1 MKIGKYDISKKN
13 MIIIGGI
20 ILAFVIGIILL
31 TKNDGKIFY
40 NPDANIKIVKSE
52 ASQIEFEDYKTNE
65 FSIKKPKGW
74 KVDTLGDYIHYTI
87 KVYDPNNPTYQFFL
101 NMKTEGYNKSEDA
114 KRWQQKY
121 YPNDMFAKTSVIA
134 SKDTEG
140 FYKIFND
147 LGTLN
152 NSASFTFP
160 TLTDFTVI
168 ENLGKGPLGGDM
180 LRATFKDANGK
191 DGEGIFTA
199 YVYDVGPYYV
209 SENIISGKQIDIQY
223 LNVYDTIFITTP
235 KDKFIDW
242 EDTLNTICS
251 SLEFTDTFING
262 FNKEQDAVMNNFQK
276 IRAIGNEISDGIMDS
291 WNKRSTSFDIM
302 SQKQSDATLGYE
314 RVYDTIFITTPKDEF
329 IDWEDTLNTICSSLS
344 FTDTFINGF
353 NNEQDAV
360 MKNFQ
365 QIRAIGNEISDGI
378 MDSWNKRNTSFDIMS
393 QKQSDATLGYERVYD
408 TKTNEIYKAYNGF
421 NDEYDGERYKPVT
434 DDMYLQKTS
443 GYIEK

>member
-13 MIIIGGI
+13 MIIIGVI

-31 TKNDGKIFY
+31 TKKDGKIFY

-52 ASQIEFEDYKTNE
+52 TSKIEFEDCKTNE
-65 FSIKKPKGW
+65 FSIKKSKGW

-121 YPNDMFAKTSVIA
+121 YPNNIFAKTSVIA

-168 ENLGKGPLGGDM
+168 EKLGKGPLGGDM
-180 LRATFKDANGK
+180 LRASFKDANGK
-191 DGEGIFTA
+191 DGEVIFTA

-235 KDKFIDW
+235 KDELIDW
-242 EDTLNTICS
+242 QDTLNTICS
-251 SLEFTDTFING
+251 SLEFTDSFING

-276 IRAIGNEISDGIMDS
+276 
-291 WNKRSTSFDIM
+291 
-302 SQKQSDATLGYE
+302 
-314 RVYDTIFITTPKDEF
+314 
-329 IDWEDTLNTICSSLS
+329 
-344 FTDTFINGF
+344 
-353 NNEQDAV
+353 
-360 MKNFQ
+360 
-365 QIRAIGNEISDGI
+365 IRAIGNEISDGI

-408 TKTNEIYKAYNGF
+408 TETNEVYKAYNGF
-421 NDEYDGERYKPVT
+421 TDNYDGERYKPIT
-434 DDMYLQKTS
+434 DDMYLKKTS
-443 GYIEK
+443 GTIEK

>member
-1 MKIGKYDISKKN
+1 MKIGKFNISKKN
-13 MIIIGGI
+13 LI
-20 ILAFVIGIILL
+20 VIGIVVVL
-31 TKNDGKIFY
+31 TIGCIFIVNKGDNKGLFY
-40 NPDANIKIVKSE
+40 NPDKNIKIVKSE
-52 ASQIEFEDYKTNE
+52 ASKIELEDYTTNE

-74 KVDTLGDYIHYTI
+74 KVDTIGDYIHYTI
-87 KVYDPNNPTYQFFL
+87 KVYNPDNPLYQFFL

-121 YPNDMFAKTSVIA
+121 YANDMFAKTSVIA
-134 SKDTEG
+134 TKDTLG

-152 NSASFTFP
+152 NTAAFTFP
-160 TLTDFTVI
+160 TLTDFTVS
-168 ENLGKGPLGGDM
+168 ENLGKGSLGGDM

-191 DGEGIFTA
+191 EGEGIFTA
-199 YVYDVGPYYV
+199 YVYDVGTYYV

-235 KDKFIDW
+235 KDEFIDW
-242 EDTLNTICS
+242 EDILNTICS
-251 SLEFTDTFING
+251 SLDFTDTFING
-262 FNKEQDAVMNNFQK
+262 FNQQ
-276 IRAIGNEISDGIMDS
+276 
-291 WNKRSTSFDIM
+291 
-302 SQKQSDATLGYE
+302 
-314 RVYDTIFITTPKDEF
+314 
-329 IDWEDTLNTICSSLS
+329 
-344 FTDTFINGF
+344 
-353 NNEQDAV
+353 QDAV

-408 TKTNEIYKAYNGF
+408 TETNEIYKAYNGF
-421 NDEYDGERYKPVT
+421 NDEYDGERYKAVT
-434 DDMYLQKTS
+434 DDMYLKKTS

>member
-20 ILAFVIGIILL
+20 ILAFIIGIILL
-31 TKNDGKIFY
+31 TKKDGKIFY

-87 KVYDPNNPTYQFFL
+87 KVYDPNNHTYQFFL

-121 YPNDMFAKTSVIA
+121 YPNNIFAKTSVIA

-147 LGTLN
+147 LGALN

-180 LRATFKDANGK
+180 LRAAFKDANGK

-314 RVYDTIFITTPKDEF
+314 RVYDTE
-329 IDWEDTLNTICSSLS
+329 
-344 FTDTFINGF
+344 
-353 NNEQDAV
+353 
-360 MKNFQ
+360 
-365 QIRAIGNEISDGI
+365 
-378 MDSWNKRNTSFDIMS
+378 
-393 QKQSDATLGYERVYD
+393 
-408 TKTNEIYKAYNGF
+408 TNEVYKAYNGF
-421 NDEYDGERYKPVT
+421 TDNYDGERYKPIT
-434 DDMYLQKTS
+434 DDMYLKKTS
-443 GYIEK
+443 GTIEK

>member
-13 MIIIGGI
+13 VMIIGGA
-20 ILAFVIGIILL
+20 ILVLVIGIILL
-31 TKNDGKIFY
+31 TKKDGKIFY

-87 KVYDPNNPTYQFFL
+87 KVYDPNNPTYQFFF

-121 YPNDMFAKTSVIA
+121 YPNNPFAKTSVIA
-134 SKDTEG
+134 TKDTEG

-147 LGTLN
+147 MGPLN
-152 NSASFTFP
+152 NTASFTFP
-160 TLTDFTVI
+160 VLTDFTVS
-168 ENLGKGPLGGDM
+168 ENLGKGTLGGDM
-180 LRATFKDANGK
+180 LRATFKDSNGK

-199 YVYDVGPYYV
+199 YVYDPGPYYV
-209 SENIISGKQIDIQY
+209 NENIISGKQIDIQY

-242 EDTLNTICS
+242 EDTLNVICA
-251 SLEFTDTFING
+251 SLSFTDSFING
-262 FNKEQDAVMNNFQK
+262 FNK
-276 IRAIGNEISDGIMDS
+276 
-291 WNKRSTSFDIM
+291 
-302 SQKQSDATLGYE
+302 
-314 RVYDTIFITTPKDEF
+314 
-329 IDWEDTLNTICSSLS
+329 
-344 FTDTFINGF
+344 
-353 NNEQDAV
+353 EQDAV

-408 TKTNEIYKAYNGF
+408 TETNEIYKAYNGF
-421 NDEYDGERYKPVT
+421 TDDYDGERYKSIT
-434 DDMYLQKTS
+434 DDMYSKKTS